1 MLAPSPPPSP
11 PPTLAPNA
19 VAFMRLPSPVII
31 PQRRIMNRSRGFVS
45 NYSSSLRDAGIDEKA
60 FSTFINQLNR
70 LAELKPRAQAID
82 FSGFAHLCSN
92 TDQDVF
98 MSMAVGMAFETAK
111 GIQHSTAMNKLID
124 KTNNEL
130 FRPKGLIC
138 LLMTWKPE
146 GPTSSTLDR
155 AIRSRPVHLVKNE
168 RIGRAKRSKAKL
180 SPFQGMGM
188 FEWSQPTSI
197 KRIDGDAKVLPVTG
211 IPTECNQYPM
221 QNDDK
226 ESIHNRTSQLLAV
239 NHLEDRHGPQVATV
253 EIGVRAHSQDGIPF
267 QLAETA
273 GLKSLKSHS
282 QITLSN
288 LGGCSTPEEKDIS
301 DCGPSSIWNPAPVM
315 SIGEVNEGQT
325 KDPYSRKEF
334 KGLDF
339 FNSSLPPSFT
349 TGALKALETE
359 TLYVLI
365 ANMPDD
371 EEARRDTICE

>member
-1 MLAPSPPPSP
+1 
-11 PPTLAPNA
+11 
-19 VAFMRLPSPVII
+19 
-31 PQRRIMNRSRGFVS
+31 MNRSRGFVS
-45 NYSSSLRDAGIDEKA
+45 NYSSSLRDAGIDEGA

-82 FSGFAHLCSN
+82 FSGFAHLCSS

-130 FRPKGLIC
+130 FRPKGLVC

-146 GPTSSTLDR
+146 GPTSSALDR
-155 AIRSRPVHLVKNE
+155 AIRSRPVQVVKNE
-168 RIGRAKRSKAKL
+168 RRGRAKRPKAKL
-180 SPFQGMGM
+180 SPSQGMGM

-197 KRIDGDAKVLPVTG
+197 KRIDRDANFLSVTG
-211 IPTECNQYPM
+211 ITTNYNHYPM
-221 QNDDK
+221 QNDDT
-226 ESIHNRTSQLLAV
+226 ESIPNRTSQLFAV
-239 NHLEDRHGPQVATV
+239 NHPEDRHEPQVATV
-253 EIGVRAHSQDGIPF
+253 EIGVRARSQEGIPF
-267 QLAETA
+267 QRVENS
-273 GLKSLKSHS
+273 GLESLRSHG
-282 QITLSN
+282 QITLGN
-288 LGGCSTPEEKDIS
+288 LGGCSTPEEKDVS
-301 DCGPSSIWNPAPVM
+301 DCGPSSISSPAPIM
-315 SIGEVNEGQT
+315 SIGDVNEGHM
-325 KDPYSRKEF
+325 KDSYSRKEF